1 VPHTNAVQ
9 AISSEVAHIH
19 ATAYRQSVDRI
30 STTIDADS
38 IVCELRIMLSPDEAS
53 LLGTRARNVSEDREA
68 LDHTLGPTLSAVI
81 ERATGRRVSAFLTKT
96 RVAPSVTLFVFTL
109 SPTPF

>member
-1 VPHTNAVQ
+1 VPHHSAVQ

-19 ATAYRQSVDRI
+19 STAYRQAVDRI

-38 IVCELRIMLSPDEAS
+38 IVCELRIMLTPDEAG
-53 LLGTRARNVSEDREA
+53 LLATRANAVRDQREA
-68 LDHTLGPTLSAVI
+68 DDHTLGPTLSAAI
-81 ERATGRRVSAFLTKT
+81 ERATGRRVSAFITKT

-109 SPTPF
+109 SPPR